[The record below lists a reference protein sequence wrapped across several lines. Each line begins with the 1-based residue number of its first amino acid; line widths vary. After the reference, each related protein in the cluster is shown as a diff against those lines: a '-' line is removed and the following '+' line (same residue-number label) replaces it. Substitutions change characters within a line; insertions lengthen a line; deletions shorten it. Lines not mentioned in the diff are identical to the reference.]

1 MERPKLNRKYFTKTE
16 HIECLED
23 YILQL
28 EKHITE
34 LETIEPVN
42 GAKEMAKI
50 HYRDGSVIDSAPP
63 HEKEKWRKRF
73 EWGALCG
80 HVRKNTTYDKD
91 SVTCFYCRKAL
102 ERGEDL
108 K

>member
-1 MERPKLNRKYFTKTE
+1 
-16 HIECLED
+16 
-23 YILQL
+23 
-28 EKHITE
+28 
-34 LETIEPVN
+34 
-42 GAKEMAKI
+42 MAKT
-50 HYRDGSVIDSAPP
+50 HYRDGSIIADAPP

-80 HVRKNTTYDKD
+80 YVRKNTTYDKD